1 MITLKEQK
9 KKTDMKRSQP
19 CETAVVTRKLF
30 YLAAGWLCG
39 LSLFL
44 YLSFKI
50 AVTIEIAGI
59 IVSAISYTNKL
70 KPFAYRRFITLVCLG
85 ALLGTLYFGA
95 YSLFKYERIIA
106 YDGREAYIRGT
117 ITDMDYS
124 GGDRVRITVSGRIN
138 HSVHTK
144 ITLYAAD
151 DDFEYGDGVTFKGKL
166 KVPENTVVFD
176 NEDYSA
182 SQGIFLEGGET
193 MECAEHTGCANY
205 AIRLSKKLRGYAIGK
220 IKAVCGSNS
229 GSFITASLCADKQG
243 LSAQTKGSVY
253 RAGLGHLFAVS
264 GTHVVILISFVSL
277 LLDKLICSSRLRSG
291 ALIAVIWC
299 FALFAGLSP
308 SVVRACIMASISHT
322 AVFFH
327 RRSDSLNSL
336 GAAAIIITLQ
346 CPYSLTS
353 VSFLMSFTA
362 ALAAGGVSGAICSGR
377 ISGNT
382 MKTLMTCICVN
393 LFTMPLC
400 AEFFSE
406 ISCVSAISNLI
417 MIPLCSVMLSLSFL
431 YMLTGCSFTFLIQIA
446 DIISTA
452 VLKLCSVVTSADSS
466 YIGTHLSKTLVAAGL
481 FGISAICFVLLIKPR
496 KAGLIICSVY
506 AAVCI
511 STDILGQQAVSDRL
525 IIIPNGSSYTAV
537 IVHERNA
544 QIIDLGNKGKNAYT
558 VNNLLGEYHTKK
570 TAIILNDSSV
580 YSKIRYER
588 RLYDEAV
595 YFSLCDS
602 LEAQEITTLKGVL
615 VIGDMQTSSTE
626 NGCEIILE
634 DRKISFKKNEII
646 IDGNSYKAEGFDKI
660 AVILL

>member
-1 MITLKEQK
+1 
-9 KKTDMKRSQP
+9 
-19 CETAVVTRKLF
+19 
-30 YLAAGWLCG
+30 
-39 LSLFL
+39 
-44 YLSFKI
+44 
-50 AVTIEIAGI
+50 
-59 IVSAISYTNKL
+59 
-70 KPFAYRRFITLVCLG
+70 
-85 ALLGTLYFGA
+85 
-95 YSLFKYERIIA
+95 
-106 YDGREAYIRGT
+106 
-117 ITDMDYS
+117 
-124 GGDRVRITVSGRIN
+124 
-138 HSVHTK
+138 
-144 ITLYAAD
+144 
-151 DDFEYGDGVTFKGKL
+151 
-166 KVPENTVVFD
+166 
-176 NEDYSA
+176 
-182 SQGIFLEGGET
+182 
-193 MECAEHTGCANY
+193 
-205 AIRLSKKLRGYAIGK
+205 
-220 IKAVCGSNS
+220 
-229 GSFITASLCADKQG
+229 
-243 LSAQTKGSVY
+243 
-253 RAGLGHLFAVS
+253 
-264 GTHVVILISFVSL
+264 
-277 LLDKLICSSRLRSG
+277 
-291 ALIAVIWC
+291 
-299 FALFAGLSP
+299 
-308 SVVRACIMASISHT
+308 
-322 AVFFH
+322 
-327 RRSDSLNSL
+327 
-336 GAAAIIITLQ
+336 
-346 CPYSLTS
+346 
-353 VSFLMSFTA
+353 
-362 ALAAGGVSGAICSGR
+362 
-377 ISGNT
+377 
-382 MKTLMTCICVN
+382 MTCICVN

-406 ISCVSAISNLI
+406 ISCVSAVSNLI

-431 YMLTGCSFTFLIQIA
+431 YMLTGCCFTFLIQIA

-496 KAGLIICSVY
+496 KAVLIICSVY